1 MKNLLGVSARFPKRV
16 FLLPVP
22 ERNCCGPL
30 HRCCCYPGLLTC
42 LCFFCQLLPTFTVT
56 WGPLGSQSMHRMGI
70 LAGICHRDR
79 PSLSFGSLERFW
91 AVCSSLY
98 PSVLSAVYP
107 SKHLPSHSPA
117 HQSSQ
122 SIIHPSILLS
132 ISPSVQSSI
141 LPRPHFLS
149 LSNFWCQILSL
160 FFLCAI

>member
-1 MKNLLGVSARFPKRV
+1 MGSQRVRHNYIAVCKADGFPAACPAASACHLF
-16 FLLPVP
+16 
-22 ERNCCGPL
+22 L

-91 AVCSSLY
+91 AVCSSFY

-122 SIIHPSILLS
+122 SIIHPSILLFL
-132 ISPSVQSSI
+132 
-141 LPRPHFLS
+141 LP
-149 LSNFWCQILSL
+149 CV
-160 FFLCAI
+160 